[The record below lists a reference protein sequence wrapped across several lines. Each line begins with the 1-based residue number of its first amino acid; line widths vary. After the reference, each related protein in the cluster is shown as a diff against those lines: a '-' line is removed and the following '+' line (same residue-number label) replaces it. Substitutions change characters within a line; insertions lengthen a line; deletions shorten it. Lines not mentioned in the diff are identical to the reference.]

1 MHYRQSR
8 NTISFQFSRLDSTD
22 LSLTVSMEI
31 IDPLGQSLRKDAPS
45 VTRPMRQSLAQ
56 SQRVDTGSHGRNV
69 VDDLG
74 NSRRSVASKVNR
86 MDQDLLK

>member
-1 MHYRQSR
+1 
-8 NTISFQFSRLDSTD
+8 
-22 LSLTVSMEI
+22 MEI
-31 IDPLGQSLRKDAPS
+31 IDPLGQSLCKDAPS